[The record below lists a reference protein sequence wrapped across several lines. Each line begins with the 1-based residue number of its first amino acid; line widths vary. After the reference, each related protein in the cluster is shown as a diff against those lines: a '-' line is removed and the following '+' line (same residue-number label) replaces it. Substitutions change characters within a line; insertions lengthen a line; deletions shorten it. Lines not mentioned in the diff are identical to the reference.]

1 MDFSTNYI
9 GLKLKNP
16 LVISSSKITKEFD
29 SIKFCAEMGAGA
41 IVTKSIFEEQL
52 LVDENR
58 LKDQDPKFH
67 YYPEAIEQLQKYS
80 TEFGMRKLLDLI
92 ADVKAKLDIPVIASI
107 NCVTDSEWTNYA
119 SKFEEAGADAI
130 ELNIAIIPFDIHTTC
145 TETNERYINI
155 FKSVKKNVNI
165 PVSIKL
171 GSYFTNIIGMAN
183 KLDKEGADGLVL
195 FNRFYRPDINI
206 ETEEIIKTNILSG
219 SSEATKSLRWVALL
233 ADKLNCDISAGT
245 GIHTHSEVIKQLLV
259 GAKTTQLCSTL
270 FQNGISYIETILF
283 EMERWM
289 KRKGYYSISDFQGNI
304 QKKYGKDISK
314 FERIQFLS
322 KDI

>member
-1 MDFSTNYI
+1 MDLTTTYL

-16 LVISSSKITKEFD
+16 LIISSSKITKEFD

-52 LVDENR
+52 LVDSNL
-58 LKDQDPKFH
+58 LKDQDSKYHDF
-67 YYPEAIEQLQKYS
+67 PEAIQQIQKYS
-80 TEFGMRKLLDLI
+80 TEFGMKNLLELI
-92 ADVKAKLDIPVIASI
+92 SDVKAKLDIPVIASI

-130 ELNIAIIPFDIHTTC
+130 ELNIAFIPFTKDITC
-145 TETNERYINI
+145 TEINERYYNI
-155 FKSVKKNVNI
+155 LKSVKKNVNI

-171 GSYFTNIIGMAN
+171 GSYFTNIVGMTHQ
-183 KLDKEGADGLVL
+183 LDAKGVDGLVL

-206 ETEEIIKTNILSG
+206 ETEEVIKTNILSG
-219 SSEATKSLRWVALL
+219 ESEATMALRWVALL
-233 ADKLNCDISAGT
+233 ANELNCDISAGT
-245 GIHTHSEVIKQLLV
+245 GIHTGSEVIKQLLV

-270 FQNGISYIETILF
+270 FKNGISYIETILF
-283 EMERWM
+283 EMEKWM
-289 KRKGYYSISDFQGNI
+289 KRKGYDKISDFNGNI
-304 QKKYGKDISK
+304 QKKYGNDISK
-314 FERIQFLS
+314 FERIQFLP

>member
-1 MDFSTNYI
+1 MDLSTNYLGI
-9 GLKLKNP
+9 KLKNP
-16 LVISSSKITKEFD
+16 LVVSSSKITKEFE

-52 LVDENR
+52 LVDINR
-58 LKDQDPKFH
+58 LKDQDSKFH
-67 YYPEAIEQLQKYS
+67 YYPEAIEHIQKHS
-80 TEFGMRKLLDLI
+80 TEFGMKKLLDLI

-130 ELNIAIIPFDIHTTC
+130 ELNIAIIPFDKYTTC
-145 TETNERYINI
+145 TEINDRYCDI

-171 GSYFTNIIGMAN
+171 GSYFTNIIGMAH
-183 KLDKEGADGLVL
+183 KLDKQGVDGIVL

-219 SSEATKSLRWVALL
+219 PTEATRTLRWVALL
-233 ADKLNCDISAGT
+233 ANKVNCDISAGT
-245 GIHTHSEVIKQLLV
+245 GIHTHTGVIKQLLA
-259 GAKTTQLCSTL
+259 GANTTQLCSTL
-270 FQNGISYIETILF
+270 FQNGISYLETILF
-283 EMERWM
+283 EIERWM
-289 KRKGYYSISDFQGNI
+289 KRKGYNSISDFQGNI
-304 QKKYGKDISK
+304 QKKYGTDINK